1 MVNISRPFSL
11 PPVALAVPEKPE
23 DALTPCAQGES
34 PPETALLQL
43 LIVSSS
49 EEGSQRAL
57 GTAIWDALENREG
70 QTAERLGVIHQLWEG
85 ARKMVQTALR

>member
-34 PPETALLQL
+34 PPEIALLQL
-43 LIVSSS
+43 LVVSPS
-49 EEGSQRAL
+49 EEAGQRAL
-57 GTAIWDALENREG
+57 GTAIWDALENREVRV
-70 QTAERLGVIHQLWEG
+70 ADRLGAIHRLWEG